1 MYLEELPDQITR
13 AYNWK
18 TPKNAETLDILHSI
32 WHNLEELSGKGIE
45 GKSKQAKK
53 LQREKATGCKP
64 CRKIA
69 R

>member
-1 MYLEELPDQITR
+1 MHL
-13 AYNWK
+13 
-18 TPKNAETLDILHSI
+18 KNAETLDILQLI
-32 WHNLEELSGKGIE
+32 WHNLEESSGKGIE

-64 CRKIA
+64 FRQIV